1 MQIFRTRLYKTQLLK
16 ILTYISRDKASASAK
31 FYTDLDK
38 QINNLVYSPL
48 KCRQSF
54 YSDDKN
60 VRDMIFM
67 KYTIQFKIYDN
78 KISILKIF
86 NKNKPRSQDR
96 YNKTE

>member
-1 MQIFRTRLYKTQLLK
+1 MQIFRTRLYKTQLLQ
-16 ILTYISRDKASASAK
+16 ILTHISKDKVGASESFYI
-31 FYTDLDK
+31 DLDK
-38 QINNLVYSPL
+38 QINNLVYNPL

-54 YSDDKN
+54 YSDDEN

-67 KYTIQFKIYDN
+67 RYTIQFKIYKN

-96 YNKTE
+96 YNKT

>member
-16 ILTYISRDKASASAK
+16 ILTHIAKDKVGASET
-31 FYTDLDK
+31 FYTELDK
-38 QINNLVYSPL
+38 QINNLIYSPF

-54 YSDDKN
+54 YSNDEN

-67 KYTIQFKIYDN
+67 KYTIQFKVYEK

-86 NKNKPRSQDR
+86 NKNKPKEDK
-96 YNKTE
+96 NIGTP

>member
-16 ILTYISRDKASASAK
+16 ILAHIAKDKISASEN
-31 FYTDLDK
+31 FYADLDK
-38 QINNLVYSPL
+38 QINNLVHSPL

-54 YSDDKN
+54 YSNDTN

-67 KYTIQFKIYDN
+67 KYTIQFKIYEN

-86 NKNKPRSQDR
+86 NKNKPKEDR

>member
-1 MQIFRTRLYKTQLLK
+1 MQIFRTRLYKTQLLNILKHIAKDK
-16 ILTYISRDKASASAK
+16 ISASEN
-31 FYTDLDK
+31 FHTDLDK
-38 QINNLVYSPL
+38 QINNLIHSPL

-54 YSDDKN
+54 YSNDEK

-67 KYTIQFKIYDN
+67 KYTIQFKIYEN

-86 NKNKPRSQDR
+86 NKNKPKEDR